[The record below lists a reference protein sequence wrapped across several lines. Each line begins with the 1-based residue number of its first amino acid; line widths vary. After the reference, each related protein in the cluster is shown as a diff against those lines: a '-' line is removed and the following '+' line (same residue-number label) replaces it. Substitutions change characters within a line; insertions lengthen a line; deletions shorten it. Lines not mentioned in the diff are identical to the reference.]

1 MMYVMPWLAKLVL
14 PALLGDP
21 KVVEEVA
28 GAWMGGTIDTT
39 GAGDHFAA
47 GFLYGQSI
55 GATLEQSARIGS
67 LLAGYIIDV
76 IGAQIPDDKW
86 EQIKLKVNSILS

>member
-1 MMYVMPWLAKLVL
+1 MQYMVC
-14 PALLGDP
+14 LLY
-21 KVVEEVA
+21 
-28 GAWMGGTIDTT
+28 TS
-39 GAGDHFAA
+39 
-47 GFLYGQSI
+47 GFLYGQSV